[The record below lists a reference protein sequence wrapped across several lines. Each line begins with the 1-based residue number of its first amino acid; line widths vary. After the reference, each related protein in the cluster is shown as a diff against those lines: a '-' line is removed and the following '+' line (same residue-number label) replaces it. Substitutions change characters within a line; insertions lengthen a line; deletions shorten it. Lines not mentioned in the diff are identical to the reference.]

1 LEVDPV
7 DDRFAEERLGPLL
20 LIFAH
25 PDDEAFGCAGLM
37 AAASEAGA
45 HVTLI
50 CATRGEL
57 GDSSIPNLDE
67 PEILGAVREEELRAA
82 AAAVGVF
89 DVRLLD
95 YRDSGMP
102 GSPANDHPRAL
113 ANASE
118 EVLAARLVVAIRQLR
133 PATVVTFGPDGIYG
147 HADHLVVHRAAVAA
161 VGLAADPAYRPELGP
176 AWQTAALYFSS
187 VPRDELLA
195 MLEQRGN
202 PTNGMP
208 PEMKDRMGTP
218 REEIDTWLDVSPW
231 AERKRQAMLAH
242 LTQTGEGGPIAHV
255 AEETLR
261 NRLARETFVRAPLP
275 WNGSGRDVVAAI
287 SALHP

>member
-1 LEVDPV
+1 MI
-7 DDRFAEERLGPLL
+7 DRAANGPLGPLL

-37 AAASEAGA
+37 AAATEAGS

-50 CATRGEL
+50 CATRGEM
-57 GDSSIPNLDE
+57 GESAIPNLDD
-67 PEILGAVREEELRAA
+67 PELLGAVREEELRTA
-82 AAAVGVF
+82 AAAVGVS

-102 GSPANDHPRAL
+102 GTPANNHPRAL

-118 EVLAARLVVAIRQLR
+118 ELLAARLVTALR
-133 PATVVTFGPDGIYG
+133 HLQPATVVTFGPDGIYG
-147 HADHLVVHRAAVAA
+147 HPDHLMVHRAAVAA
-161 VGLAADPAYRPELGP
+161 STQAGDPAFRPELGGS
-176 AWQTAALYFSS
+176 WQTNALYFSA

-208 PEMKDRMGTP
+208 AEMKDQMGTA
-218 REEIDTWLDVSPW
+218 REEIDTWIDVSPW
-231 AERKRQAMLAH
+231 SEQKRQALIAH
-242 LTQTGEGGPIAHV
+242 FSQTGEGGPLAAMSEEQLRERLGRESYVHV
-255 AEETLR
+255 
-261 NRLARETFVRAPLP
+261 PLP
-275 WNGSGRDVVAAI
+275 WDAHGADVIGTIAAR
-287 SALHP
+287 HPYHPS

>member
-1 LEVDPV
+1 M
-7 DDRFAEERLGPLL
+7 DDRSAEDRFGPLL

-37 AAASEAGA
+37 AAASDAGA

-57 GDSSIPNLDE
+57 GGSSVPNLDD
-67 PEILGAVREEELRAA
+67 PEVLGAVREEELRAA
-82 AAAVGVF
+82 AAAVGVT

-113 ANASE
+113 SRASE
-118 EVLAARLVVAIRQLR
+118 AVLTTRLVVAIRALR

-147 HADHLVVHRAAVAA
+147 HPDHLVVHRAAVAA
-161 VGLAADPAYRPELGP
+161 VELAADPGFRPELGP
-176 AWQTAALYFSS
+176 AWRTSALYFSA

-195 MLEQRGN
+195 MFEQRGN
-202 PTNGMP
+202 PNNGMP
-208 PEMKDRMGTP
+208 PELAGRMGTP
-218 REEIDTWLDVSPW
+218 RDEIDTWIDVSPW
-231 AERKRQAMLAH
+231 ADRKRRALVAH
-242 LTQTGEGGPIAHV
+242 LTQTGEGGPIAAV
-255 AEETLR
+255 AEDALER
-261 NRLARETFVRAPLP
+261 RLSRETFVRAPLP
-275 WNGSGRDVVAAI
+275 WAADGGDVVAAI
-287 SALHP
+287 TARHPYRSA